1 MGIVT
6 GLRLPVAI
14 DVDTTS
20 SGYVTLVLFMT
31 LIVATSIL
39 GKVIYELHFSP
50 LRQIPG
56 PKLAALSDLWL
67 LHKLYRLEKCG
78 TLERCFAQYG
88 PIVRIGPKKIAL
100 NSIDTIKPIYGVG
113 TRFVKSTWYETWAL
127 SGRQN
132 VFTIIDPKAHANRRR
147 ITSQLMSHNNLIKYL
162 PAVNHHIASLVKLI
176 DRKKKLGEQLDFLVL
191 YRYLALDILSSAT
204 FGKNFQ
210 LLESGQDHPFSNDLD
225 ACVAVLPP
233 RGYVPSWMWVVVK
246 HFPSKRWQFLL
257 GGEQRIFDYS
267 QNVVMEQERAPLT
280 DPPTIIRKYLDHRE
294 EDGSALPND
303 IIIGETANLFFAG
316 TDTTSNSLSFI
327 TWELA
332 SKPHIQKR
340 LFEEVSH
347 LAKDEVPPLE
357 DVQGLQYLNAVLKEG
372 LRKYAAAP
380 SHLERVVP
388 PGGARI
394 DGHYLPAGT
403 VVGVQ
408 IYSMH
413 RNANVFVRPEEFL
426 PERWL
431 PENETED
438 MRRHFMPFGLGSRVC
453 MGQHVAMMEMR
464 LALVALVRHYQLV
477 VPKGFDYSSMEMK
490 DFWLVF
496 PKGHSLKLDVVERSE

>member
-1 MGIVT
+1 MI
-6 GLRLPVAI
+6 
-14 DVDTTS
+14 
-20 SGYVTLVLFMT
+20 
-31 LIVATSIL
+31 LILTTSIL
-39 GKVIYELHFSP
+39 AKAVYELYFSP
-50 LRQIPG
+50 LAKVPG
-56 PKLAALSDLWL
+56 PKLAAISDLWL
-67 LHKLYRLEKCG
+67 LRKLYRLEKCG
-78 TLERCFAQYG
+78 TLHRSFAEYG
-88 PIVRIGPKKIAL
+88 PIVRIGPKKIAI
-100 NSIDTIKPIYGVG
+100 NDIDAIKPIYGVG

-132 VFTIIDPKAHANRRR
+132 VFTIIDPKKHASRRR
-147 ITSQLMSHNNLIKYL
+147 ITSQLMSHNNLVKYL
-162 PAVNHHIASLVKLI
+162 PAVNQHIASLVKLI
-176 DRKKKLGEQLDFLVL
+176 ERKKKLREQLDFLVL

-204 FGKNFQ
+204 FGKNFR
-210 LLESGQDHPFSNDLD
+210 LLETGQDHPFSDDLD

-233 RGYVPSWMWVVVK
+233 RGYVPSWLWKVVK
-246 HFPSKRWQFLL
+246 RFPSPRWQFLL

-316 TDTTSNSLSFI
+316 TDTTSNTLSFI

-332 SKPHIQKR
+332 SKPHIQQR
-340 LFEEVSH
+340 LFEETSH
-347 LAKDEVPPLE
+347 LAKGEVPPLE
-357 DVQGLQYLNAVLKEG
+357 DVQGWPYLNAVLKEG

-388 PGGARI
+388 PEGATM
-394 DGHYLPAGT
+394 HSYYLPAGT
-403 VVGVQ
+403 IIGTQ
-408 IYSMH
+408 IYSLH
-413 RNANVFVRPEEFL
+413 RNENVFPQPEEFL

-431 PENETED
+431 PGNETED
-438 MRRHFMPFGLGSRVC
+438 MRRHYMPFGLGSRIC
-453 MGQHVAMMEMR
+453 MGQYVAMMEMR

-477 VPKGFDYSSMEMK
+477 VPKGFDYGSMEMK

-496 PKGHSLKLDVVERSE
+496 PKGHSLKLDVIERPA